1 MTTIPTIPRASHA
14 PTNLNPPRSTKSNGH
29 HTLNSPIKIQHLSQS
44 FITLIHSH
52 IEQKPFPFHF
62 PLNFPFCAKS
72 LTMLLKAAVNANV
85 SLFNSENTR
94 LVPLLQRGSKLDRIA
109 VSATKGSNNNRV
121 LTGVLFEP
129 FEEVK
134 KELDL
139 VPIVPQD
146 SLARHKFH
154 VDSESAINE
163 QIKFVFVLLLILMI
177 NLNLICFDLFN

>member
-1 MTTIPTIPRASHA
+1 
-14 PTNLNPPRSTKSNGH
+14 
-29 HTLNSPIKIQHLSQS
+29 
-44 FITLIHSH
+44 
-52 IEQKPFPFHF
+52 
-62 PLNFPFCAKS
+62 
-72 LTMLLKAAVNANV
+72 MLLKAAVNANA

-94 LVPLLQRGSKLDRIA
+94 LIPLLQRGSKLDRIA

-163 QIKFVFVLLLILMI
+163 QIKFVFVLLLIFLI
-177 NLNLICFDLFN
+177 IKFNLT

>member
-1 MTTIPTIPRASHA
+1 
-14 PTNLNPPRSTKSNGH
+14 
-29 HTLNSPIKIQHLSQS
+29 
-44 FITLIHSH
+44 
-52 IEQKPFPFHF
+52 
-62 PLNFPFCAKS
+62 
-72 LTMLLKAAVNANV
+72 MLLKAAVNANA
-85 SLFNSENTR
+85 SHFNSENTR
-94 LVPLLQRGSKLDRIA
+94 LVPLLQRGTKLDRIS

-163 QIKFVFVLLLILMI
+163 QIKFVFAILLILI
-177 NLNLICFDLFN
+177 ISFNLIFIYLIN